1 MEKITLSIAIPYGS
15 IFNGEVKYVIVPGSE
30 GEFGVFPGH
39 CDLLSLLKLGIIE
52 FESLDGDKG
61 FIAINWGHA
70 QVSQSGSKTDV
81 KIIADNAVAITGNTE
96 SKISSAI
103 EDTKALLEGASN
115 DRTLIGMVVSRVENI
130 VKSRI

>member
-103 EDTKALLEGASN
+103 EDTKALLEGASD

>member
-70 QVSQSGSKTDV
+70 QISQSGSKTDV

>member
-81 KIIADNAVAITGNTE
+81 KIIADNAVAITSNTE